1 MLVNMSRD
9 HVMYNKQ
16 TQIPSLKLYPLLR
29 EDNSRTNAR
38 VKVYSHHSPIFKT
51 RLAPHFNPDILFM
64 IFMPINRSKKKT
76 HFL

>member
-1 MLVNMSRD
+1 MLANMSRD

-38 VKVYSHHSPIFKT
+38 VKVYSHHGPIFK
-51 RLAPHFNPDILFM
+51 I
-64 IFMPINRSKKKT
+64 
-76 HFL
+76 

>member
-1 MLVNMSRD
+1 MTGLSLLEDTKRLVYIQNTRIWKPSLRNYVGQRD

-38 VKVYSHHSPIFKT
+38 VKVYSHHGPIFK
-51 RLAPHFNPDILFM
+51 N
-64 IFMPINRSKKKT
+64 
-76 HFL
+76 